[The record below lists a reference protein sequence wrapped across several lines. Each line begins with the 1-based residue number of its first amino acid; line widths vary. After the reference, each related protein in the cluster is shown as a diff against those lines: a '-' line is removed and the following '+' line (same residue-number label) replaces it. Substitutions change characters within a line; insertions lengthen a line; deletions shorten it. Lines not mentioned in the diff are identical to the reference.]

1 MQDFQD
7 FTNLY
12 SLSKTLRFELIPTK
26 ETLSNIESKG
36 FLSNDKKRAE
46 DYKKVKSIID
56 EYHKQY
62 IENRLGCF
70 ELQYENRGKQD
81 SLQEYYDSIK
91 TSNNDATEKIQ
102 NALRKQISK
111 HLKSTEQYKRIDTE
125 KLIKE
130 DLPNFVRN
138 EADKKLLESFSSFTT
153 YFVGFHQNRQ
163 NMYSDEAKSTAIA
176 YRLIHENLPKFIDNI
191 EIFNS
196 VKQIP
201 EIAENIEQLYEDF
214 KTDLTV
220 RQISEVFELAYFNSV
235 LTQKQITL
243 YNTIVGG
250 YRDECD
256 IKVKGLNEYINAY
269 NQTHKGE
276 HLPLFKVLYKQILSD
291 RESLSWLPEQF
302 GSDNDLLLA
311 INEYYTSVTEPINN
325 LRALLESIS
334 TYDLSGVFLSNDVG
348 LTTISKRVYGDWRV
362 IQQAIT
368 EALKQNVKRK
378 KKEDIELYEE
388 WLTKLYKREGSYS
401 IGYINDITRSRIESY
416 FTDLDVADE
425 NQENVFTR
433 ISKAYAK
440 VSTLLVNPY
449 PEDQRLHQ
457 NKDDV
462 EAIQTFLDSLKD
474 LLHFVKPLLG
484 TGEEADKDHRFYG
497 EFLPIYEQL
506 SLLTPLY
513 DKVRNYVTRKPYST
527 EKVKINFDSSQLLG
541 GWDKNKERA
550 CLSVILRKDGK
561 YYLGVM
567 DKHNNKVLD
576 NYPCDGE
583 CYEKMEYK
591 QISQTSGIGGFIR
604 KCFGTA
610 QLYGWTCPETCLNSE
625 GKIIVN
631 DNEVKGNLAELI
643 DCQKDFFNKY
653 EKDGYKYIDFDFK
666 LKPSAEYTKLSD
678 FYHDI
683 TNQRYKVSFRPISVT
698 YIDSLVESGKLYL
711 FQIYNKDFSEYSK
724 GTPNLHTLYWKM
736 LFDERNLADV
746 VYQLNGGAEIFY
758 RERSIENAKPTHPA
772 GVPIANKNIL
782 NPKQESVFAYDLTK
796 DKRYTVDKF
805 QFHVPITLNFK
816 GKGGGNINQMVR
828 EYLHEADDTYVIGI
842 DRGERNLLYLVVVDS
857 MGHICE
863 QVSLNEICNTH
874 NGTTHKIN
882 YHALL
887 DKREHNMLKE
897 RQSWQP
903 IESIKELKEGYLS
916 QVIHKIAEL
925 MIKYRAIVVL
935 EDLNRG
941 FMRGRQK
948 VEKSVYQKF
957 EKMLIDKLNYLVDKN
972 ADPTIPGGLL
982 KAYQLTEKFESF
994 KKLGKQSGFLF
1005 YVPAWN
1011 TSKIDPATGFVN
1023 LLDLRYES
1031 VDKAKQLLG
1040 KFNFMRYNEANGVF
1054 EFGVDYDRFTSKATG
1069 TQTMWTI
1076 CTNGTRIEN
1085 FRNPEKNSQW
1095 DHREINLTAEFK
1107 TLFASEG
1114 IDLRGDLK
1122 EAIIQNDSKPFFE
1135 RLLHLMRL
1143 TLQMRNSITGTDV
1156 DYIISPVANDRGEFF
1171 DSRQADNSMPQDADA
1186 NGAYNIARKGLMII
1200 EQLKST
1206 DAPKDLKFDLSNK
1219 RWLQFAQQKR

>member
-1 MQDFQD
+1 MSSFQD

-26 ETLSNIESKG
+26 ETLSNMESKG
-36 FLSNDKKRAE
+36 FLSIDKQRAE
-46 DYKKVKSIID
+46 DYKRAKLIID
-56 EYHKQY
+56 DYHKKY
-62 IENRLGCF
+62 IESCLASLD
-70 ELQYENRGKQD
+70 LQYENRGKQD
-81 SLQEYYDSIK
+81 SLQEYYDGIK
-91 TSNNDATEKIQ
+91 ASNNDAVEKVQ

-111 HLKSTEQYKRIDTE
+111 HLKSTEEYKRIDKE

-130 DLPNFVRN
+130 DLPKFCD
-138 EADKKLLESFSSFTT
+138 EADKELINSFHSFTT

-201 EIAENIEQLYEDF
+201 EIAENIKQLYEDF
-214 KTDLTV
+214 KTDLAV
-220 RQISEVFELAYFNSV
+220 CQISEVFELAYFNSV
-235 LTQKQITL
+235 LTPKQITL
-243 YNTIVGG
+243 YNAIVGG

-256 IKVKGLNEYINAY
+256 IKIKGLNEYINAY

-276 HLPLFKVLYKQILSD
+276 RLPLFKVLYKQILSD

-302 GSDNDLLLA
+302 GLDNELLLA
-311 INEYYTSVTEPINN
+311 INKYYTSVTEPINN

-334 TYDLSGVFLSNDVG
+334 TYDLSGVFLSNDIG

-388 WLTKLYKREGSYS
+388 RLTKLYKREGSYS

-416 FTDLDVADE
+416 FADLDVADE

-433 ISKAYAK
+433 ISKAYAEI
-440 VSTLLVNPY
+440 STLLVNPY

-462 EAIQTFLDSLKD
+462 EAIKRFLDSLMD

-484 TGEEADKDHRFYG
+484 SGEEADKDHRFYG
-497 EFLPIYEQL
+497 EFLPIWEQL

-513 DKVRNYVTRKPYST
+513 DRVRSYVTRKPYST
-527 EKVKINFDSSQLLG
+527 EKVKINFDSFQLLG
-541 GWDKNKERA
+541 GWDKNKEKD
-550 CLSVILRKDGK
+550 CLSVILRKGGK

-583 CYEKMEYK
+583 YYEKMEYK
-591 QISQTSGIGGFIR
+591 LLPGANKMLPKVFFSKSRIDEFCPSNEILRIYESGSFKKG
-604 KCFGTA
+604 
-610 QLYGWTCPETCLNSE
+610 
-625 GKIIVN
+625 VN
-631 DNEVKGNLAELI
+631 FNLKDCHKLI
-643 DCQKDFFNKY
+643 DFYKESIAKHEDWSKFEFNFALTESNEDVSNFY
-653 EKDGYKYIDFDFK
+653 REVENQGYK
-666 LKPSAEYTKLSD
+666 
-678 FYHDI
+678 I
-683 TNQRYKVSFRPISVT
+683 TFRPISGA

-758 RERSIENAKPTHPA
+758 RERSIGNAKPTHPA

-782 NPKQESVFAYDLTK
+782 NPKKESVFGYDLIK
-796 DKRYTVDKF
+796 NKRYAVDKF

-828 EYLHEADDTYVIGI
+828 EYLHEAEDTYVIGI

-857 MGHICE
+857 SGHICE
-863 QVSLNEICNTH
+863 QISLNEICNTH
-874 NGTTHKIN
+874 NGTTTHKTN

-887 DKREHNMLKE
+887 DKREHNRLKE
-897 RQSWQP
+897 RQSWQT
-903 IESIKELKEGYLS
+903 IEGIKELKEGYLS

-925 MIKYRAIVVL
+925 MTKYRAIVVL
-935 EDLNRG
+935 EDLNGG

-1040 KFNFMRYNEANGVF
+1040 KFNFIRYNESNGVF
-1054 EFGVDYDRFTSKATG
+1054 EFGVDYDKFTSKATD
-1069 TQTMWTI
+1069 TQTRWTI

-1095 DHREINLTAEFK
+1095 DHREVNLTAEFK

-1114 IDLRGDLK
+1114 IDVRDDLK
-1122 EAIIQNDSKPFFE
+1122 AAIIQNDSKPFFE

-1206 DAPKDLKFDLSNK
+1206 KEPKDVKFDLSNK

>member
-62 IENRLGCF
+62 IENRLERF

-111 HLKSTEQYKRIDTE
+111 HLKSTEQYKRLDKKELIDQ
-125 KLIKE
+125 

-138 EADKKLLESFSSFTT
+138 EADKKLIESFSSFTT

-276 HLPLFKVLYKQILSD
+276 RLPLFKVLYKQILSD

-378 KKEDIELYEE
+378 KKKDIELYEDEE
-388 WLTKLYKREGSYS
+388 WLTKLYEREGSYS

-416 FTDLDVADE
+416 FADLDVADE

-433 ISKAYAK
+433 ISKAYAE

-462 EAIQTFLDSLKD
+462 EAIKRFLDSLMD

-497 EFLPIYEQL
+497 EFLPIWEQL

-550 CLSVILRKDGK
+550 CLSVILRKGGK

-591 QISQTSGIGGFIR
+591 LLPGANKMLPKVFFSKSRIDEFCPSNEILRIYESGSFKKG
-604 KCFGTA
+604 
-610 QLYGWTCPETCLNSE
+610 
-625 GKIIVN
+625 VN
-631 DNEVKGNLAELI
+631 FNLKDCHKLINFYKESIAKHEDWSKFEFNFASTESYEDVSNFYREVEN
-643 DCQKDFFNKY
+643 Q
-653 EKDGYKYIDFDFK
+653 GYK
-666 LKPSAEYTKLSD
+666 
-678 FYHDI
+678 I
-683 TNQRYKVSFRPISVT
+683 TFRPISVT

-782 NPKQESVFAYDLTK
+782 NPKRESVFAYDLTK

-874 NGTTHKIN
+874 NGTTHKTD
-882 YHALL
+882 YHNLL
-887 DKREHNMLKE
+887 TKREHDRLKE
-897 RQSWQP
+897 RQSWQT
-903 IESIKELKEGYLS
+903 IEGIKELKEGYLS
-916 QVIHKIAEL
+916 QIIHKIAKL

-935 EDLNRG
+935 ENLNGG

-948 VEKSVYQKF
+948 VERSVYQKF

-1040 KFNFMRYNEANGVF
+1040 KFNFMRYNEANGLF
-1054 EFGVDYDRFTSKATG
+1054 EFGVDYNKFTSKATG

-1095 DHREINLTAEFK
+1095 DHREIDLTAEFK

>member
-46 DYKKVKSIID
+46 DYKIVKSIID

-62 IENRLGCF
+62 IENRLECF

-111 HLKSTEQYKRIDTE
+111 HLKSTEQYKRLDKKELIDQ
-125 KLIKE
+125 
-130 DLPNFVRN
+130 DLPKFVRN
-138 EADKKLLESFSSFTT
+138 EADKKLIESFSSFTT

-256 IKVKGLNEYINAY
+256 IKVKGINEYINAY

-276 HLPLFKVLYKQILSD
+276 RLPLFKVLYKQILSD

-334 TYDLSGVFLSNDVG
+334 TYHLSGVFLSNDVG

-388 WLTKLYKREGSYS
+388 RLTKLYKREGSYN

-416 FTDLDVADE
+416 FADLDVADE

-433 ISKAYAK
+433 ISKAYAE

-462 EAIQTFLDSLKD
+462 EAIKRFLDSLMD

-497 EFLPIYEQL
+497 EFLPIWEQL

-550 CLSVILRKDGK
+550 CLSVILRKGGK

-591 QISQTSGIGGFIR
+591 LLPGANKMLPKVFFSKSRIDEFCPSNEILRIYESGSFKKG
-604 KCFGTA
+604 
-610 QLYGWTCPETCLNSE
+610 
-625 GKIIVN
+625 VN
-631 DNEVKGNLAELI
+631 FNLKDCHKLINFYKESIAKHEDWSKFEFNFASTESYEDVSNFYREVEN
-643 DCQKDFFNKY
+643 Q
-653 EKDGYKYIDFDFK
+653 GYK
-666 LKPSAEYTKLSD
+666 
-678 FYHDI
+678 I
-683 TNQRYKVSFRPISVT
+683 TFRPISVT

-782 NPKQESVFAYDLTK
+782 NPKRESVFAYDLTK

-828 EYLHEADDTYVIGI
+828 EYLHEADYTYVIGI

-857 MGHICE
+857 KGYICE

-874 NGTTHKIN
+874 NGTTHKTD
-882 YHALL
+882 YHNLL
-887 DKREHNMLKE
+887 TKREHDRLKE
-897 RQSWQP
+897 RQSWQT
-903 IESIKELKEGYLS
+903 IEGIKELKEGYLS
-916 QVIHKIAEL
+916 QVIHKIAKL

-935 EDLNRG
+935 ENLNG
-941 FMRGRQK
+941 DFMRGRQK
-948 VEKSVYQKF
+948 VERSVYQKF

-982 KAYQLTEKFESF
+982 KAYQLTEKFESS

-1040 KFNFMRYNEANGVF
+1040 KFNFMRYNEANGLF
-1054 EFGVDYDRFTSKATG
+1054 EFGIDYDRFTSKATG

-1095 DHREINLTAEFK
+1095 DHREIDLTAEFK
-1107 TLFASEG
+1107 TLFAREG

-1200 EQLKST
+1200 KQLKST